1 MYALRRR
8 ALGAAREQIH
18 ARLARGASAAN
29 ATAATTRD
37 VAMATTQGGVRAKS
51 AGAHH
56 LGDFSDKGFHDRPL
70 ALEHNGGLKEYSVV
84 YTDRAINHMSPVFCE
99 TMKNIDGMMKRA
111 YNASGVVIMP

>member
-1 MYALRRR
+1 MRTHACPNGSARVGSARARKRRAPHTATRATTATMYALRRR

-51 AGAHH
+51 
-56 LGDFSDKGFHDRPL
+56 R
-70 ALEHNGGLKEYSVV
+70 
-84 YTDRAINHMSPVFCE
+84 TDVSC
-99 TMKNIDGMMKRA
+99 
-111 YNASGVVIMP
+111 